1 MRSPVFFS
9 AQGGYVQKL
18 RLHICEPILA
28 GDLRRDSHFLTCR
41 GRYCICRQRGR
52 FSCWSCSLCC
62 CLRCKSFFPGVR
74 PGVKGF
80 GVRGVEDER
89 QFDVLPG
96 GGRFP
101 TAFNLKKQ
109 IFSKIKEN
117 ESVRPRPLAPFK
129 TRELRARIRSGSKCS
144 TRSQPEVLHCVLR
157 LQSMSRPGK
166 ASSEGPCFRQACLQG
181 GVFAKIFP

>member
-1 MRSPVFFS
+1 VPFFFRSQWSSGVRSPVFFS

-101 TAFNLKKQ
+101 TAFNLKKNN
-109 IFSKIKEN
+109 IFKDKRKLNLFDRARELLSRPASFGSSILTKKMFSKIHTVQEN
-117 ESVRPRPLAPFK
+117 
-129 TRELRARIRSGSKCS
+129 
-144 TRSQPEVLHCVLR
+144 
-157 LQSMSRPGK
+157 
-166 ASSEGPCFRQACLQG
+166 
-181 GVFAKIFP
+181 